1 MTEILK
7 RNTLLD
13 ACINNNGN
21 IFDVIKKQCQTTP
34 SVPGIIDGISVDT
47 EAHFAKLYG
56 ELYDSV
62 NDRDGLISVKQ
73 LLSKI
78 VDPSSLKDIVKIT
91 PALIKEAFSR
101 IKNNKSDPVF
111 DFTSNCLKNAPSILF
126 NQLLSLF
133 RYYLIHSHIS
143 ELLMTSTLIPIPK
156 DKLGDASSSENYRSI
171 TISSMVLKIFD
182 WVVLLLFEKELS
194 TDELQF
200 GFQQNTSANMCTWLV
215 VETIDY
221 FQRNGSEVY
230 ACVMDLSKAFVLN
243 TVLYFG
249 SC

>member
-1 MTEILK
+1 M
-7 RNTLLD
+7 
-13 ACINNNGN
+13 
-21 IFDVIKKQCQTTP
+21 
-34 SVPGIIDGISVDT
+34 
-47 EAHFAKLYG
+47 
-56 ELYDSV
+56 

-73 LLSKI
+73 FLSKI

-91 PALIKEAFSR
+91 PALIKEAVSR
-101 IKNNKSDPVF
+101 IKNSKSDPVF

-126 NQLLSLF
+126 DQLSSLF
-133 RYYLIHSHIS
+133 RYYLIHGHIS

-171 TISSMVLKIFD
+171 AISSMVLKIFD

-200 GFQQNTSANMCTWLV
+200 RVQHNTSANMCTWLV
-215 VETIDY
+215 VVKIDY

-230 ACVMDLSKAFVLN
+230 ACN
-243 TVLYFG
+243 G
-249 SC
+249 SV